1 VVTRYQR
8 IAATLSRTAKLSL
21 ATLALLAAQ
30 TVFAAKRE
38 LTPADAVATVRV
50 MENQLPGSSN
60 TNEHTSPDGRRYLLR
75 LAYGDVKRNG
85 VWMDLYAGSLESL
98 DAAQPRIC
106 AHLFTTGLGSTT
118 TVSSADKDAE
128 PSNEIR
134 WIGNTQIALLWS
146 DARGIRQVLTVD
158 LNSCKRHWL
167 THALNNV
174 HSFTITPNGTL
185 LFNAQV
191 PEAKSRS
198 TQLWKS
204 GFTVDESTNVWSIL
218 EGRIDGTSFEASMQN
233 SWFIQSRQFLRPV
246 KIDHALLDPTVPYYR
261 DVSASPGNRYV
272 VAEVAG
278 PTPPQDWDRYMNT
291 GLQRTLA
298 GNRAARPS
306 EALIPVRHAL
316 IDLREATATMLW
328 NAPNGRGRAQWS
340 PGGNQLLL
348 TATFLPPDDNHPPG
362 LTGNAAA
369 VLDVT
374 TGNYRV
380 LPTDLTD
387 RNIEYSQWQNLTTVE
402 VATTNQLGTD
412 LRTERFV
419 LTDGQWQRG
428 GLNDGG
434 HSDAHGSGHKP
445 PIDIQTRQSL
455 NTPPQI
461 FAVDIQSG
469 AERLLID
476 TNPHLLDTF
485 KLGRVERISGRLS
498 NGKEW
503 IAQLMYPADFQA
515 GKTYPLVIQS
525 MYGKTF
531 GAEDFSLLDSWGNSG
546 LGLGPSDL
554 AAYPGQLLATRNI
567 AVLQLSTVGR
577 SPDDQQGAEY
587 QLAFETLAEQLSAS
601 GLIDR
606 NKIALDGFSQ
616 NGYWVEYTLT
626 HSTFPFAAAVASDNY
641 DPSYIQSALANW
653 RELDVLT
660 NGGAQPFGSGLQEWF
675 KRAPGFNADHIH
687 TPLRLIGQSG
697 GLELLL
703 AKWEIYSRLR
713 ALHKPVEFYMMPEAN
728 VHPSHVP
735 QNPRQIMAIQEGVID
750 WFSYWLLGRED
761 SSRDKREQYARWH
774 AFRASQ
780 VAPTLEH

>member
-1 VVTRYQR
+1 VVNFHRR
-8 IAATLSRTAKLSL
+8 NAAKLALTALTLL
-21 ATLALLAAQ
+21 ATQSSVSAP
-30 TVFAAKRE
+30 KRE

-50 MENQLPGSSN
+50 LENQLPGSAN
-60 TNEHTSPDGRRYLLR
+60 TNEHISPDGRRYLLR
-75 LAYGDVKRNG
+75 LAYGDLKRNG
-85 VWMDLYAGSLESL
+85 VWMDLYTGSLDSL
-98 DAAQPRIC
+98 DAAQPRLC

-118 TVSSADKDAE
+118 TASSADEDAE

-134 WIGNTQIALLWS
+134 WVGNTQIALLWS
-146 DARGIRQVLTVD
+146 DARNTRQVLEVN
-158 LNSCKRHWL
+158 LNSCKRRWL
-167 THALNNV
+167 THAVSNV
-174 HSFTITPNGTL
+174 YSFTITPDGTL
-185 LFNAQV
+185 LFNAQA

-204 GFTVDESTNVWSIL
+204 GFTVDESANGWSIL
-218 EGRIDGTSFEASMQN
+218 EGRIDGTSYEAIMQN
-233 SWFIQSRQFLRPV
+233 SWFIQSPQSLRSV
-246 KIDHALLDPTVPYYR
+246 KIGNALLDPTVPYDR
-261 DVSASPGNRYV
+261 EVSASPGNRY
-272 VAEVAG
+272 AIITVAG
-278 PTPPQDWDRYMNT
+278 PRPPEDWDHYINP
-291 GLQRTLA
+291 GLQRNVAT
-298 GNRAARPS
+298 NRTARS
-306 EALIPVRHAL
+306 LEALIPIRDAL
-316 IDLREATATMLW
+316 IDLREATSRMLW
-328 NAPNGRGRAQWS
+328 NAPQSWRGRPHWS
-340 PGGNQLLL
+340 PKGDHLLL
-348 TATFLPPDDNHPPG
+348 APTFLPPDDNHPLG

-387 RNIEYSQWQNLTTVE
+387 RNIVRAQWQNSTTIE
-402 VATTNQLGTD
+402 VSTTSQLGND

-419 LTDGQWQRG
+419 LTEGQWQRG
-428 GLNDGG
+428 SPNDGDPADT
-434 HSDAHGSGHKP
+434 DATPHKP
-445 PIDIQTRQSL
+445 RIDIQTRQSL
-455 NTPPQI
+455 NAPPQI
-461 FAVDIQSG
+461 FAVDPRNG

-485 KLGRVERISGRLS
+485 KLGRVERMSGKLS

-525 MYGKTF
+525 MYGRTF
-531 GAEDFSLLDSWGNSG
+531 GPENFSLLDSWGNSG
-546 LGLGPSDL
+546 LGLGPSNL

-567 AVLQLSTVGR
+567 AVLQLSTVGH

-587 QLAFETLAEQLSAS
+587 QLAFETLAEQLSAT

-626 HSTFPFAAAVASDNY
+626 HSDFPFAAAVASDNY
-641 DPSYIQSALANW
+641 DPSYFQSALTNW

-660 NGGAQPFGSGLQEWF
+660 NGGAKAFGSGLQEWF

-697 GLELLL
+697 GVELLM

-713 ALHKPVEFYMMPEAN
+713 ALHKPVEFYMMPDAN
-728 VHPSHVP
+728 IHPSHVP

-750 WFSYWLLGRED
+750 WFSYWLLSSED
-761 SSRDKREQYARWH
+761 PSPDKREQYRRWH
-774 AFRASQ
+774 AFAASPA
-780 VAPTLEH
+780 VAQP

>member
-1 VVTRYQR
+1 VVTFLRQN
-8 IAATLSRTAKLSL
+8 AAKL
-21 ATLALLAAQ
+21 TLTAFALLSAQ
-30 TVFAAKRE
+30 PSVSAAKRE

-50 MENQLPGSSN
+50 MENQLPGSGN

-85 VWMDLYAGSLESL
+85 VWVDLYTGSLDSL
-98 DAAQPRIC
+98 DAAQPRLC

-118 TVSSADKDAE
+118 TASSADEDAE

-134 WIGNTQIALLWS
+134 WVGNTHVALLWS
-146 DARGIRQVLTVD
+146 DARGLRQVLAVD
-158 LNSCKRHWL
+158 LNSCKRRWL

-174 HSFTITPNGTL
+174 YSFTITPDGTV
-185 LFNAQV
+185 LFDAQA

-198 TQLWKS
+198 PQLWKS
-204 GFTVDESTNVWSIL
+204 GFTVDESTSVWSIL
-218 EGRIDGTSFEASMQN
+218 AGRIDGTSYEVTMQN
-233 SWFIQSRQFLRPV
+233 SWFIQSPQALRPV
-246 KIDHALLDPTVPYYR
+246 KIDNALLDPTVPYYR
-261 DVSASPGNRYV
+261 DVSASPGNRY
-272 VAEVAG
+272 AIANVAG
-278 PTPPQDWDRYMNT
+278 PTPPLDWDRYKST
-291 GLQRTLA
+291 GLQRNVSM
-298 GNRAARPS
+298 NRSARPS

-328 NAPNGRGRAQWS
+328 NAPQSARGRAQWS
-340 PGGNQLLL
+340 PSGDQLLL
-348 TATFLPPDDNHPPG
+348 TPTFLPPDDNHPLG

-369 VLDVT
+369 VLDVS

-387 RNIEYSQWQNLTTVE
+387 RNVERAQWRSPTTIEI
-402 VATTNQLGTD
+402 ATTNQLGTD
-412 LRTERFV
+412 LRTDRFV

-428 GLNDGG
+428 SPTDGDPADTY
-434 HSDAHGSGHKP
+434 SARHKS

-455 NTPPQI
+455 NMPPQI
-461 FAVDIQSG
+461 FAVDSRSG

-485 KLGRVERISGRLS
+485 KLGRVERMSGKLP

-554 AAYPGQLLATRNI
+554 AAYAGQLLATRNI

-626 HSTFPFAAAVASDNY
+626 HSAFPFAAAVASDNY
-641 DPSYIQSALANW
+641 DPSYIQSALTNW
-653 RELDVLT
+653 RELDILT
-660 NGGAQPFGSGLQEWF
+660 NGGAKPFGAGLQEWI

-697 GLELLL
+697 GVLLLL

-713 ALHKPVEFYMMPEAN
+713 TLHKPVEFQMMPDAN
-728 VHPSHVP
+728 IHPSHVP
-735 QNPRQIMAIQEGVID
+735 QNPRQIMAVQEGVVD
-750 WFSYWLLGRED
+750 WFSFWLTGRED
-761 SSRDKREQYARWH
+761 SSPGKREQYRRWH
-774 AFRASQ
+774 ASAASPAVSQ
-780 VAPTLEH
+780 P